1 MKLLNRPPHP
11 HAYLRS
17 MALAGGV
24 VGASLLIGVLG
35 YRFLNGEDWLDALVD
50 AAMILGGMGPVAPLT
65 TPAAKLFASFY
76 ALFSGIVLLAV
87 AGILMSPWVHRLLH
101 RLHADEDDEKRDER
115 RDSKNNRKR

>member
-35 YRFLNGEDWLDALVD
+35 YRFLNGEDWLD
-50 AAMILGGMGPVAPLT
+50 GMGPVAPLT